1 MAEPSRADVLARRR
15 IVLVERSRRLRE
27 VLAMEGVRIGGQL
40 GILDRGFAM
49 ARQFTRQPLLMA
61 GTAAALFY
69 LRPLRAMKWAA
80 RGALLFSVGR
90 KLFRAFEGRSTARAD
105 GREEPPT
112 FI

>member
-1 MAEPSRADVLARRR
+1 MAEPSRSDILARRR
-15 IVLVERSRRLRE
+15 TVLVERSRRLRE
-27 VLAMEGVRIGGQL
+27 TLAMEGVRIGGQL

-61 GTAAALFY
+61 GVAAALLY
-69 LRPLRAMKWAA
+69 LRPFRAMKWAA

-90 KLFRAFEGRSTARAD
+90 KLYSAFGSRPGARPEGRED
-105 GREEPPT
+105 PPT

>member
-1 MAEPSRADVLARRR
+1 MAEPSRKDILARRR
-15 IVLVERSRRLRE
+15 IVLVERSRRLRDA
-27 VLAMEGVRIGGQL
+27 LAMESVRIGGQL
-40 GILDRGFAM
+40 GMLDKGFAL

-61 GTAAALFY
+61 GTAAALLY

-90 KLFRAFEGRSTARAD
+90 KLFGAFERRSEARAE
-105 GREEPPT
+105 GRDEPPT